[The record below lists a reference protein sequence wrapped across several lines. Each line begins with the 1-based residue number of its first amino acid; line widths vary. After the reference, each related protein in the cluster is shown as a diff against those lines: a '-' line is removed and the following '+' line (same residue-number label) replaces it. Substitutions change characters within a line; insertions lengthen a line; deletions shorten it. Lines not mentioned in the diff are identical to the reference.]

1 MHNFF
6 VLENQIIENKVSIS
20 GKDFNHVKNV
30 LRMKVGDEFLISID
44 SKSHLCKILEFFD
57 DSLVAEITEK
67 DYMDT
72 SLAID
77 IYLFQGMP
85 KSDKLEL
92 IIQKAVELG
101 VKEII
106 PVQMERSI
114 AKIEDKKVKQKTE
127 RFNAIAQSAAEQCKR
142 AFVPTVSQP
151 LSYKLALEKAKDLD
165 LLLVPYESQKGILS
179 TKEALSLIK
188 TGYKVGVIIGPEGGF
203 SDKEIELAKQTPN
216 AHIISLGKR
225 ILRTETAAITSLSM
239 LMLHAEMNLE

>member
-6 VLENQIIENKVSIS
+6 VLENQIIEDKVSIS

-57 DSLVAEITEK
+57 DSLIAEITEK

-92 IIQKAVELG
+92 VIQKAVELG
-101 VKEII
+101 VKEIT

-142 AFVPTVSQP
+142 AFIPTVSQP
-151 LSYKLALEKAKDLD
+151 LSYKLALEKAKELD

-188 TGYKVGVIIGPEGGF
+188 KGNKVGVIIGPEGGF
-203 SDKEIELAKQTPN
+203 SDKEIELAKQCSN
-216 AHIISLGKR
+216 VHIVSLGKR

-239 LMLHAEMNLE
+239 LMLHAEMNLD